1 MNDNSQQL
9 QNYLEYLTGNIIHT
23 IDSINNINISD
34 NEYNE
39 LSKEVNM
46 IGESLDNIYKILQ
59 QKGLIKPIDYQTAN
73 QLTQERK
80 INIIRD
86 NKINTILL

>member
-1 MNDNSQQL
+1 MNENSEQIQR
-9 QNYLEYLTGNIIHT
+9 YLEYLTGNIIHT

-59 QKGLIKPIDYQTAN
+59 QKGLMKPIDYQTAH

>member
-1 MNDNSQQL
+1 MNDNSQQIY
-9 QNYLEYLTGNIIHT
+9 NYLEYLTGNIIHT

-59 QKGLIKPIDYQTAN
+59 QKGLMKPIDYQTAH
-73 QLTQERK
+73 QLTQDRK
-80 INIIRD
+80 VIITRD
-86 NKINTILL
+86 NKINQLL

>member
-46 IGESLDNIYKILQ
+46 IGESLNNIYKILQ
-59 QKGLIKPIDYQTAN
+59 QKGLMKPIDYQTAN

-80 INIIRD
+80 VIIIRD

>member
-46 IGESLDNIYKILQ
+46 IGESLDNIYKILK
-59 QKGLIKPIDYQTAN
+59 QKGLMKPIDYQTAH
-73 QLTQERK
+73 QLTQDRK

>member
-86 NKINTILL
+86 NNINTILL